1 MCQKWMLS
9 DSPSPR
15 SSEKAGAFVLH
26 PTAAPIPTNLPG
38 MSKTMIIALLA
49 YIYLHSCQHLMIELV
64 FQKTKAL
71 FYVSG
76 VLNEKEDY
84 QRSGLVVITVNT
96 GPADPGFVNN
106 VAGTSTLMRISPVR
120 LASYHFIYDDPGYES
135 VIKAILRTHTESR
148 EKVRMK
154 VHKGSVAQTKLE
166 LSSVGIP
173 VDVLPFNEK
182 GDLVLEYHERWLER
196 RWEKEHRLLVEEK
209 SEKSL
214 DVSGSDENS
223 TSADQVHILSTY
235 TDSDI
240 LPGSNR
246 AAISH
251 PGNILYRFE
260 MVEIYEEYEATSWA
274 EKKKVVQRFVDNVHQ
289 RGGRFLQKYQCS
301 SSSEEMWTVMSSKEA
316 CAKVAMGMRDRRKVM
331 KTKMKKDQRDES
343 I

>member
-1 MCQKWMLS
+1 M
-9 DSPSPR
+9 
-15 SSEKAGAFVLH
+15 
-26 PTAAPIPTNLPG
+26 
-38 MSKTMIIALLA
+38 
-49 YIYLHSCQHLMIELV
+49 
-64 FQKTKAL
+64 FQKTKAT
-71 FYVSG
+71 FYLLE
-76 VLNEKEDY
+76 VLNEEEDY
-84 QRSGLVVITVNT
+84 QRSGSVALTVNT

-106 VAGTSTLMRISPVR
+106 VAGVSTLLRTSPNR
-120 LASYHFIYDDPGYES
+120 LSSFHFVYDDPGYES
-135 VIKAILRTHTESR
+135 IIKALLRTHTESR

-182 GDLVLEYHERWLER
+182 GDLILDYHERWLER
-196 RWEKEHRLLVEEK
+196 RWEKEHRRLVEEEK
-209 SEKSL
+209 TEKSL
-214 DVSGSDENS
+214 DVLRNDESSKNK
-223 TSADQVHILSTY
+223 SADQVRILSTY

-251 PGNILYRFE
+251 PGNVLYRSE
-260 MVEIYEEYEATSWA
+260 MTEVYEEHEAASWA

-316 CAKVAMGMRDRRKVM
+316 CKKVAMGMRDRRKVTRARM
-331 KTKMKKDQRDES
+331 EKDQRDE
-343 I
+343 